1 MLSVA
6 ALKKYADFQ
15 DTEGARDECLATIV
29 ISGGIYDG
37 LEKWLKQY
45 FPSKTNTNPHLI
57 YVQNPIPAGDT
68 ADHSCRQVLYR
79 ITQPLDHLVQA
90 CERLVAESPFADLFP
105 DLLDRVHLRGIRR
118 DKCKVN
124 VLRDLKPVRPV
135 PSGSVTNQE
144 QLIIRI
150 RLCHL
155 MQKHI
160 HASSIAIRQYKK
172 ESITGPCFYCS
183 VRIPVFPYMVT
194 WHGRPHSFLAP
205 AVLRLI
211 DPPESCFI
219 LEQQPYSLF
228 GEFSF

>member
-1 MLSVA
+1 M
-6 ALKKYADFQ
+6 
-15 DTEGARDECLATIV
+15 
-29 ISGGIYDG
+29 
-37 LEKWLKQY
+37 
-45 FPSKTNTNPHLI
+45 
-57 YVQNPIPAGDT
+57 
-68 ADHSCRQVLYR
+68 
-79 ITQPLDHLVQA
+79 TQPLDHLVQA
-90 CERLVAESPFADLFP
+90 CERFVAESLFADLFP
-105 DLLDRVHLRGIRR
+105 DLLDRVHLRGVWR
-118 DKCKVN
+118 DECKVN

-160 HASSIAIRQYKK
+160 HTSSITIRQYKK
-172 ESITGPCFYCS
+172 ESITGPCFYRS

-205 AVLRLI
+205 AVLRLV
-211 DPPESCFI
+211 DPPESRFI

-228 GEFSF
+228 GEFPFQVVVTGFNFFEALTASLSADFGCLDLGRIFRHPCRFSNR